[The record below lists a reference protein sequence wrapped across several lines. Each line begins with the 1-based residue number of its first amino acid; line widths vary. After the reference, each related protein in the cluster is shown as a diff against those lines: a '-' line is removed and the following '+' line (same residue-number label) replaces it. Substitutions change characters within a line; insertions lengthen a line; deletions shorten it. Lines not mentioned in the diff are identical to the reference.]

1 MVIIPPA
8 GERCKNQKKGNQTM
22 NREEAKQ
29 EIRRRVRITDYL
41 EKSKGRLYC
50 CPFCGSGHGTHKT
63 GAVKYY
69 PETNTICC
77 FGACDKKSY
86 DIFDIYA
93 NKYGADYNTALQ
105 MLAGEIGIEID
116 PYKPDAAA
124 DQERREQKA
133 AQAPQSGFNQ
143 SDDKNTM
150 QTQKAPENGA
160 QERTEG
166 KADYTEYYKVCRERI
181 NSPEAASYLSAR
193 GISTKTAAAYWI
205 GFDPQADPATA
216 PGGIGEI
223 KHPCPRLIIPTS
235 KRHYVGR
242 RVDGI
247 KEYEKL
253 NPKKEMGAGSPWIFN
268 FNILYAQEV
277 REVFITE
284 GAFDALSV
292 IEAGAA
298 AVALNSTSN
307 AEALIK
313 QLEKEKPAATLIIS
327 LDNDKGGSGKAPVMA
342 EELKRLNIPHITADI
357 CGQYKDPNEYL
368 QQDREGFI
376 KSVRAAV
383 AATNRNYIDDFLEK
397 IQTEAYKPYQ
407 TDLSF
412 FDDLMNGGVIRQSL
426 LLLMAAP
433 GTGKTTL
440 CQQIA
445 EAMAAHQKPVTYLN
459 LEMSREQMLAKAIS
473 GRLAKRGKFYSA
485 LHIMQG
491 YKWSE
496 EEAAAIREALQEY
509 NRDIFPY
516 LQYNPDGVGGDLDNI
531 LEYLK
536 AVGEQAKA
544 AGAAAPVIVVDYL
557 HLISSRNGIDTQEL
571 IKQSVTGLKKY
582 AIDYNTFV
590 IGIVATNRISNS
602 SGRIT
607 LESGRDSSNIE
618 YTADYQL
625 SLNYY
630 DIDNGKVSPTDTE
643 KIAILQQQEE
653 RQMIIRILKGRFV
666 APGRSAKVWFNAA
679 SNYFYGEDD
688 FRPFRGNSPFD
699 EEKPPATKQSPFE
712 PKGKKK

>member
-1 MVIIPPA
+1 MLQ
-8 GERCKNQKKGNQTM
+8 ESKKGNQTM
-22 NREEAKQ
+22 NREDAKQ

-41 EKSKGRLYC
+41 EKSKGGLYC
-50 CPFCGSGHGTHKT
+50 CPFCGSGHGAHKT

-77 FGACDKKSY
+77 FGACGKKSY

-93 NKYGADYNTALQ
+93 NKYGADYNTAFSL
-105 MLAGEIGIEID
+105 LAQEIGIEVD

-124 DQERREQKA
+124 VQERRTQSKA
-133 AQAPQSGFNQ
+133 AEAPQSHFNQ
-143 SDDKNTM
+143 SDDKNTD
-150 QTQKAPENGA
+150 QTDKAPENGA
-160 QERTEG
+160 QGRTEG
-166 KADYTEYYKVCRERI
+166 KQDFTEYYKICRERI
-181 NSPEAASYLSAR
+181 STPEAVSYLSAR
-193 GISTKTAAAYWI
+193 GISVNTAAAYWI
-205 GFDPQADPATA
+205 GFDPQADPASA
-216 PGGIGEI
+216 PGGMGEI

-242 RVDGI
+242 RIDSVKDYAKI
-247 KEYEKL
+247 NTK
-253 NPKKEMGAGSPWIFN
+253 GSSPGIFN
-268 FNILYAQEV
+268 NRILYTQEV

-313 QLEKEKPAATLIIS
+313 QLEKKKPAATLIIT
-327 LDNDKGGSGKAPVMA
+327 LDSDEGGRKAAQVMA
-342 EELKRLNIPHITADI
+342 EGLKRLDIPYITADI
-357 CGQYKDPNEYL
+357 CGQYKDPNEHL

-376 KSVRAAV
+376 KSVKAAVRAA
-383 AATNRNYIDDFLEK
+383 NKNYVDEFLEK

-407 TDLSF
+407 TDLAF
-412 FDDLMNGGVIRQSL
+412 FDDLLSGGVIRQSL

-433 GTGKTTL
+433 ATGKTTL
-440 CQQIA
+440 CQQIS
-445 EAMAAHQKPVTYLN
+445 EAMAAHRKPVIYLN

-491 YKWSE
+491 YRWSE
-496 EEAAAIREALQEY
+496 AEAAEIKEALHEY

-557 HLISSRNGIDTQEL
+557 HLISSRNNIDTQEL

-590 IGIVATNRISNS
+590 IGIVATNRISNT
-602 SGRIT
+602 SGHIT

-630 DIDNGKVSPTDTE
+630 DIDNGKVKPHEVD
-643 KIAILQQQEE
+643 KISILQQQEE
-653 RQMIIRILKGRFV
+653 RQMIIRVLKGRFV
-666 APGRSAKVWFNAA
+666 KPGRKAKVWFNAA

-688 FRPFRGNSPFD
+688 FRSFRGNSPFD
-699 EEKPPATKQSPFE
+699 EEERAAGGKNTPIKESDFKLYTK
-712 PKGKKK
+712 

>member
-1 MVIIPPA
+1 
-8 GERCKNQKKGNQTM
+8 M

-29 EIRRRVRITDYL
+29 IIRERVRITDYL
-41 EKSKGRLYC
+41 EKSKGGLYC

-77 FGACDKKSY
+77 FGACGKKSY
-86 DIFDIYA
+86 DIFDIYM

-105 MLAGEIGIEID
+105 TLAGEIGIEID

-124 DQERREQKA
+124 DQGGRERKA
-133 AQAPQSGFNQ
+133 VQAPQSDYRPA
-143 SDDKNTM
+143 DDKNTM
-150 QTQKAPENGA
+150 QTEKAPENGA

-166 KADYTEYYKVCRERI
+166 KADYTEYYKICRERI
-181 NSPEAASYLSAR
+181 NSPEAVSYLSAR
-193 GISTKTAAAYWI
+193 GISVKTAAAYWI
-205 GFDPQADPATA
+205 GFDPQADPAKA
-216 PGGIGEI
+216 PGGQGEI
-223 KHPCPRLIIPTS
+223 KFPCPRIIAPAS
-235 KRHYVGR
+235 KRFYMGR
-242 RVDGI
+242 SIDPNTPPNYQ
-247 KEYEKL
+247 KS
-253 NPKKEMGAGSPWIFN
+253 NAGGSSPDIFN
-268 FNILYAQEV
+268 RRALYAQEV

-284 GAFDALSV
+284 GVFDALSV

-313 QLEKEKPAATLIIS
+313 QLEKKKPAATLIIT
-327 LDNDKGGSGKAPVMA
+327 LDSDDGGRKAAQVMA
-342 EELKRLNIPHITADI
+342 EGLKRLNIPYITADI
-357 CGQYKDPNEYL
+357 CGQHKDPNEYL

-383 AATNRNYIDDFLEK
+383 AAANRNYIDDFLEK

-412 FDDLMNGGVIRQSL
+412 FDDLLNGGVIRQSL

-440 CQQIA
+440 CQQIS
-445 EAMAAHQKPVTYLN
+445 EAMAAHQKPVIYLN

-496 EEAAAIREALQEY
+496 AEAAEIKEALQEY
-509 NRDIFPY
+509 SRDIFPY

-544 AGAAAPVIVVDYL
+544 AGAAAPVVVVDYL
-557 HLISSRNGIDTQEL
+557 HLISSRNGMETQEL

-582 AIDYNTFV
+582 AIDYDTFV

-630 DIDNGKVSPTDTE
+630 DIDNGKVSPNDPE
-643 KIAILQQQEE
+643 KIAVLQQQEE

-666 APGRSAKVWFNAA
+666 APGRAAKVWFNAA

-699 EEKPPATKQSPFE
+699 EEEPAAE
-712 PKGKKK
+712 PKKIPDKELPKPTKVR

>member
-1 MVIIPPA
+1 M
-8 GERCKNQKKGNQTM
+8 ER
-22 NREEAKQ
+22 ELAKQ
-29 EIRRRVRITDYL
+29 EIRRRVKMTDYL
-41 EKSKGRLYC
+41 ERSKGGLYC
-50 CPFCGSGHGTHKT
+50 CPFCGSGHGQHKT

-69 PETNTICC
+69 PDSNTACC
-77 FGACDKKSY
+77 FGACGKKSY
-86 DIFDIYA
+86 DIFDIYM

-105 MLAGEIGIEID
+105 MLAGEIGIEVD
-116 PYKPDAAA
+116 PYRPDGTA
-124 DQERREQKA
+124 DQERGRQEKA
-133 AQAPQSGFNQ
+133 AERPESHFKQ
-143 SDDKNTM
+143 SDDKNTAGKG
-150 QTQKAPENGA
+150 KAPENGT
-160 QERTEG
+160 QGRTEG
-166 KADYTEYYKVCRERI
+166 KADFTEYYNVCRDRI
-181 NSPEAASYLSAR
+181 NAPEAVSYLSAR
-193 GISTKTAAAYWI
+193 GIGVETAAAYWI
-205 GFDPQADPATA
+205 GFDPQADPASA
-216 PGGIGEI
+216 PGGIGDI

-242 RVDGI
+242 RIDSVKDYAKI
-247 KEYEKL
+247 NTK
-253 NPKKEMGAGSPWIFN
+253 GSSPGIFN
-268 FNILYAQEV
+268 NRILYAQEV

-298 AVALNSTSN
+298 AAGLNSTSN
-307 AEALIK
+307 AENLLK
-313 QLEKEKPAATLIIS
+313 QLEKKRPAATLILS
-327 LDNDKGGSGKAPVMA
+327 LDNDDGGRKAAQVMA
-342 EELKRLNIPHITADI
+342 EGLKRLDIPFIKADI

-368 QQDREGFI
+368 QQDREGFT
-376 KSVRAAV
+376 KSVMAAV
-383 AATNRNYIDDFLEK
+383 EAANRNYVDDFLEK

-412 FDDLMNGGVIRQSL
+412 FDDLLNGGVIRQSL

-440 CQQIA
+440 CQQIS
-445 EAMAAHQKPVTYLN
+445 EAMAAHQKPVIYLN

-496 EEAAAIREALQEY
+496 EEAAAIKEALQEY

-536 AVGEQAKA
+536 AVGERAKA
-544 AGAAAPVIVVDYL
+544 AGRAAPVVVVDYL
-557 HLISSRNGIDTQEL
+557 HLISSKNGIETQEL
-571 IKQSVTGLKKY
+571 IKQSVTGLKRY
-582 AIDYNTFV
+582 AVDYDTFV
-590 IGIVATNRISNS
+590 IAIAATNRLSNS

-630 DIDNGKVSPTDTE
+630 DIDNGKVSPNDPE
-643 KIAILQQQEE
+643 KIAVLQQQEE
-653 RQMIIRILKGRFV
+653 RQMIIRVLKGRFV
-666 APGRSAKVWFNAA
+666 APGRAANVWFNAA
-679 SNYFYGEDD
+679 CNYFYGEDD

-699 EEKPPATKQSPFE
+699 EEEPIKESDFKLYTK
-712 PKGKKK
+712 

>member
-1 MVIIPPA
+1 ML
-8 GERCKNQKKGNQTM
+8 QDSKKGNQSM

-29 EIRRRVRITDYL
+29 IIRERVRITDYL
-41 EKSKGRLYC
+41 EKSKGGLYC

-77 FGACDKKSY
+77 FGACEKKSY

-133 AQAPQSGFNQ
+133 AQAPQSDFKQ

-150 QTQKAPENGA
+150 QTEKAPENGA

-166 KADYTEYYKVCRERI
+166 KADYTEYYKICRERI
-181 NSPEAASYLSAR
+181 NSPEAVSYLSAR
-193 GISTKTAAAYWI
+193 GISVKTAAAYWI
-205 GFDPQADPATA
+205 GFDPQADPASA
-216 PGGIGEI
+216 PGGMGDI

-242 RVDGI
+242 RIDSVKDYAKI
-247 KEYEKL
+247 NTK
-253 NPKKEMGAGSPWIFN
+253 GSSPGIFN
-268 FNILYAQEV
+268 NRILYTQEV

-313 QLEKEKPAATLIIS
+313 QLEKKKPAATLIIT
-327 LDNDKGGSGKAPVMA
+327 LDSDEGGRKAAQVMA
-342 EELKRLNIPHITADI
+342 EGLERLDIPYITADI
-357 CGQYKDPNEYL
+357 CGQHKDPNEYL

-383 AATNRNYIDDFLEK
+383 AEANRNYIDDFWEK

-412 FDDLMNGGVIRQSL
+412 FDDLMKGGVIRQSL

-433 GTGKTTL
+433 AAGKTTL
-440 CQQIA
+440 CQQIS
-445 EAMAAHQKPVTYLN
+445 EAMAAHQKPVIYLN
-459 LEMSREQMLAKAIS
+459 FEMSREQMIAKAIS
-473 GRLAKRGKFYSA
+473 MRLAKRGKFYSA
-485 LHIMQG
+485 LYIMQG
-491 YKWSE
+491 YKWSKE
-496 EEAAAIREALQEY
+496 ESAEIKEALQEY
-509 NRDIFPY
+509 KRDIFPY
-516 LQYNPDGVGGDLDNI
+516 LQYNPDGVSSDLDNI

-557 HLISSRNGIDTQEL
+557 HLITSKSGIDTQEL

-590 IGIVATNRISNS
+590 IGIVATNRLSNS

-625 SLNYY
+625 SLNYF
-630 DIDNGKVSPTDTE
+630 DIDNGKIRPTDHE

-653 RQMIIRILKGRFV
+653 RQMIIRLLKGRFV
-666 APGRSAKVWFNAA
+666 KPGRNANVWFNAA

>member
-1 MVIIPPA
+1 
-8 GERCKNQKKGNQTM
+8 M

-29 EIRRRVRITDYL
+29 IIRERVRITDYL
-41 EKSKGRLYC
+41 EKSKGGLYC

-86 DIFDIYA
+86 DIFDIYM
-93 NKYGADYNTALQ
+93 NKYGADYNTAFQ
-105 MLAGEIGIEID
+105 VLAGEIGIEID

-133 AQAPQSGFNQ
+133 AQAPQSDFKQ

-150 QTQKAPENGA
+150 QTEKAPENGA

-166 KADYTEYYKVCRERI
+166 KADYTEYYKICRERI
-181 NSPEAASYLSAR
+181 NSPEAVSYLSAR
-193 GISTKTAAAYWI
+193 GISVKTAAAYWI
-205 GFDPQADPATA
+205 GFDPQADPASA
-216 PGGIGEI
+216 PGGMGDI

-242 RVDGI
+242 RIDSVKDYAKI
-247 KEYEKL
+247 NTK
-253 NPKKEMGAGSPWIFN
+253 GSSPGIFN
-268 FNILYAQEV
+268 NRILYAQKV

-292 IEAGAA
+292 IEAKGA

-313 QLEKEKPAATLIIS
+313 QLEKKKPAATLIIT
-327 LDNDKGGSGKAPVMA
+327 LDSDEGGRKAAQVMA
-342 EELKRLNIPHITADI
+342 EGLKRLDIPYIIADI
-357 CGQYKDPNEYL
+357 CGQHKDPNEYL

-383 AATNRNYIDDFLEK
+383 AAANRNYIDDFLEK

-412 FDDLMNGGVIRQSL
+412 FDDLLNGGIIRQSL

-440 CQQIA
+440 CQQIS
-445 EAMAAHQKPVTYLN
+445 EAMAAHQKPVIYLN
-459 LEMSREQMLAKAIS
+459 FEMSREQMLAKAIS

-491 YKWSE
+491 YKWNE
-496 EEAAAIREALQEY
+496 AEAAEIKEALQEY

-516 LQYNPDGVGGDLDNI
+516 LQYNPDGVSSDLDNI

-557 HLISSRNGIDTQEL
+557 HLISSSKSIDTQEL

-582 AIDYNTFV
+582 AIDYDTFV
-590 IGIVATNRISNS
+590 ISIVATNRNGNS

-625 SLNYY
+625 SLNYF
-630 DIDNGKVSPTDTE
+630 DIDNGNIKPHEVD
-643 KIAILQQQEE
+643 KISILQRQEE
-653 RQMIIRILKGRFV
+653 RQMIIRVLKGRFV
-666 APGRSAKVWFNAA
+666 QPGRTANVWFNAA

-699 EEKPPATKQSPFE
+699 EEKPPTTKQSPFE
-712 PKGKKK
+712 PKRKKK

>member
-1 MVIIPPA
+1 MT
-8 GERCKNQKKGNQTM
+8 RD
-22 NREEAKQ
+22 EAKETICREYERILQ
-29 EIRRRVRITDYL
+29 GMTGKAKRIKGAQSYICPLCGNGSGSDGDGIVRNP
-41 EKSKGRLYC
+41 KSDSYGLKCFKCGFSGDIIRLYRE
-50 CPFCGSGHGTHKT
+50 HM
-63 GAVKYY
+63 
-69 PETNTICC
+69 
-77 FGACDKKSY
+77 
-86 DIFDIYA
+86 
-93 NKYGADYNTALQ
+93 GADYNTALSL
-105 MLAGEIGIEID
+105 LAQEIGIEID
-116 PYKPDAAA
+116 PYKPDATA

-133 AQAPQSGFNQ
+133 AQATQSDFKQ

-166 KADYTEYYKVCRERI
+166 KADYTEYYKICRERI
-181 NSPEAASYLSAR
+181 NSPEAVSYLLAR
-193 GISTKTAAAYWI
+193 GIGVKTAAAYWI
-205 GFDPQADPATA
+205 GFDPAADMAKA
-216 PGGIGEI
+216 PGGQGEI
-223 KHPCPRLIIPTS
+223 KFPTPRIIIPTS
-235 KRHYVGR
+235 KSHYAGR
-242 RVDGI
+242 SIDPNTPPQYQKMNVAG
-247 KEYEKL
+247 
-253 NPKKEMGAGSPWIFN
+253 GSPGIFN
-268 FNILYAQEV
+268 RRALYAQKV
-277 REVFITE
+277 QEVFVTE

-292 IEAGAA
+292 AEAGAA

-307 AEALIK
+307 ADAFIK
-313 QLEKEKPAATLIIS
+313 QLEKKKPAAILIIC
-327 LDNDKGGSGKAPVMA
+327 LDNDEGGSIATKAII
-342 EELKRLNIPHITADI
+342 EGLQRLDIPHITADI
-357 CGQYKDPNEYL
+357 CGQYKDPNEHL

-383 AATNRNYIDDFLEK
+383 AEANRNYIDDFWEK

-412 FDDLMNGGVIRQSL
+412 FDDLMKGGVIRQSL

-433 GTGKTTL
+433 AAGKTTL
-440 CQQIA
+440 CQQIS
-445 EAMAAHQKPVTYLN
+445 EAMAAHQKPVIYLN
-459 LEMSREQMLAKAIS
+459 FEMSREQMIAKAIS
-473 GRLAKRGKFYSA
+473 MRLARRGKFYSA

-491 YKWSE
+491 YKWSK
-496 EEAAAIREALQEY
+496 EEAAEIKEALQEY
-509 NRDIFPY
+509 RRDIFPY
-516 LQYNPDGVGGDLDNI
+516 LQYNPDGVSSDLDNI

-557 HLISSRNGIDTQEL
+557 HLITSKSGIDTQEL

-625 SLNYY
+625 SLNYF
-630 DIDNGKVSPTDTE
+630 DIDNGKISPTDHE

-653 RQMIIRILKGRFV
+653 RQMIIRLLKGRFV
-666 APGRSAKVWFNAA
+666 KPGRTANVWFNAA

-699 EEKPPATKQSPFE
+699 EEKTPATKQSPFE

>member
-1 MVIIPPA
+1 
-8 GERCKNQKKGNQTM
+8 M
-22 NREEAKQ
+22 NREDAKQ

-41 EKSKGRLYC
+41 EKSKGGLYC

-77 FGACDKKSY
+77 FGACGKKSY
-86 DIFDIYA
+86 DVFDIYM

-105 MLAGEIGIEID
+105 TLAEEIGIEID

-124 DQERREQKA
+124 DQEREDRKA
-133 AQAPQSGFNQ
+133 VQAPQSDFKQ

-160 QERTEG
+160 QERTGG
-166 KADYTEYYKVCRERI
+166 KADYTEYYKVCRKRI
-181 NSPEAASYLSAR
+181 NSPEAVSYLSAR
-193 GISTKTAAAYWI
+193 GISVKTAASCYL
-205 GFDPQADPATA
+205 GYDPQADPANA

-223 KHPCPRLIIPTS
+223 KHPCPRLIIPSS

-242 RVDGI
+242 RVDGK
-247 KEYEKL
+247 KEYEKM
-253 NPKKEMGAGSPWIFN
+253 NPNKEKGAGSPWIFN
-268 FNILYAQEV
+268 FNTLYAQGV
-277 REVFITE
+277 QEVFITE

-307 AEALIK
+307 ADALIK
-313 QLEKEKPAATLIIS
+313 QLEKKKPAAKLIIS
-327 LDNDKGGSGKAPVMA
+327 LDNDKAGSDKTPIIAK
-342 EELKRLNIPHITADI
+342 ELERLNIPYMTADI
-357 CGQYKDPNEYL
+357 CGQYKDPNEHL

-376 KSVRAAV
+376 KSVKAAV
-383 AATNRNYIDDFLEK
+383 NRNYIDDFLEK

-412 FDDLMNGGVIRQSL
+412 FDDLLNGGVIRQSL

-440 CQQIA
+440 CQQIS
-445 EAMAAHQKPVTYLN
+445 EAMAAHQKPVIYLN

-496 EEAAAIREALQEY
+496 AEAAEIKEALQEY
-509 NRDIFPY
+509 SRDIFPY

-544 AGAAAPVIVVDYL
+544 AGAAAPVVVVDYL
-557 HLISSRNGIDTQEL
+557 HLISSRNGMETQEL

-582 AIDYNTFV
+582 AIDYDTFV

-630 DIDNGKVSPTDTE
+630 DIDNGKVSPNDPE
-643 KIAILQQQEE
+643 KIAVLQQQEE

-666 APGRSAKVWFNAA
+666 APGRAAKVWFNAA

-699 EEKPPATKQSPFE
+699 EEEPAAE
-712 PKGKKK
+712 PKKIPDKELPKPTKVR

>member
-1 MVIIPPA
+1 VYGYHNTSRGML
-8 GERCKNQKKGNQTM
+8 QDSKKGNQTM
-22 NREEAKQ
+22 NREDAKQ
-29 EIRRRVRITDYL
+29 EIRRRARITDYL
-41 EKSKGRLYC
+41 EKSKGGLYC
-50 CPFCGSGHGTHKT
+50 CPFCGSGHGAHKT

-86 DIFDIYA
+86 DIFDIYM
-93 NKYGADYNTALQ
+93 NQYGADYNTALQ

-124 DQERREQKA
+124 DRERGQQERA
-133 AQAPQSGFNQ
+133 AERPESHSKQSN
-143 SDDKNTM
+143 DKNIM
-150 QTQKAPENGA
+150 PANKAPENGA
-160 QERTEG
+160 QEHTEG
-166 KADYTEYYKVCRERI
+166 KADYSEYYKICRERI
-181 NSPEAASYLSAR
+181 NSPEAASYLLAR
-193 GISTKTAAAYWI
+193 GISVNTAASCYL
-205 GFDPQADPATA
+205 GYDPQADPANA
-216 PGGIGEI
+216 PGGIGDI
-223 KHPCPRLIIPTS
+223 KHPCPRIIIPSS

-242 RVDGI
+242 RIDSVKDYAKI
-247 KEYEKL
+247 NTK
-253 NPKKEMGAGSPWIFN
+253 GSSPGIFN
-268 FNILYAQEV
+268 NRILYAQEV

-307 AEALIK
+307 ADALIK
-313 QLEKEKPAATLIIS
+313 QFEKKKPAATLILS
-327 LDNDKGGSGKAPVMA
+327 LDNDESGSKATKIIT
-342 EELKRLNIPHITADI
+342 EGLQRLNIPHIAADI
-357 CGQYKDPNEYL
+357 CGQYKDPNEHL
-368 QQDREGFI
+368 QKDREGFI
-376 KSVRAAV
+376 KSVKAAV
-383 AATNRNYIDDFLEK
+383 AAANRNYIDDFLEK

-412 FDDLMNGGVIRQSL
+412 FDDLLNGGVIRQSL

-440 CQQIA
+440 CQQIS
-445 EAMAAHQKPVTYLN
+445 EAMAAHQKPVIYLN
-459 LEMSREQMLAKAIS
+459 FEMSREQMLAKAIS

-496 EEAAAIREALQEY
+496 AEAAEIKEALQEY

-516 LQYNPDGVGGDLDNI
+516 LQYNPDGVSSDLGNI

-536 AVGEQAKA
+536 EVGERAKA

-557 HLISSRNGIDTQEL
+557 HLISSKNNIDTQEL

-582 AIDYNTFV
+582 AIDYDTFV
-590 IGIVATNRISNS
+590 ISIVATNRNGNS

-630 DIDNGKVSPTDTE
+630 DIDNGNIKPHEVD
-643 KIAILQQQEE
+643 KISILQRQEE
-653 RQMIIRILKGRFV
+653 RQMIIRVLKGRFV
-666 APGRSAKVWFNAA
+666 QPGRTANVWFNAA

>member
-1 MVIIPPA
+1 
-8 GERCKNQKKGNQTM
+8 M

-41 EKSKGRLYC
+41 EKSKGGLYC

-77 FGACDKKSY
+77 FGACNKKSY

-133 AQAPQSGFNQ
+133 AQAPQSGFKQ

-166 KADYTEYYKVCRERI
+166 KADYTEYYKVCREKI
-181 NSPEAASYLSAR
+181 SSPEAASYLSAR

-205 GFDPQADPATA
+205 GFDPQADPANA
-216 PGGIGEI
+216 PGGIGDI

-242 RVDGI
+242 RIDSVKDYAKI
-247 KEYEKL
+247 NTK
-253 NPKKEMGAGSPWIFN
+253 GSSPGIFN
-268 FNILYAQEV
+268 NRILYTQEV

-313 QLEKEKPAATLIIS
+313 QLEKKKPAATLILS
-327 LDNDKGGSGKAPVMA
+327 LDSDEGGRKAAQVMA
-342 EELKRLNIPHITADI
+342 EGLKRLDIPYITADI

-376 KSVRAAV
+376 KSVKAAV
-383 AATNRNYIDDFLEK
+383 AEANRNYIDDFLEK

-445 EAMAAHQKPVTYLN
+445 EAMAAHRKPVIYLN

-496 EEAAAIREALQEY
+496 EEAVAIREALQEY

-699 EEKPPATKQSPFE
+699 NEDESEGAEKKAGKETKWI
-712 PKGKKK
+712 